1 MALLELRNITAGY
14 GDNMILKNF
23 NFQVEKGE
31 LVSLLGPSGC
41 GKTTTL
47 RLVQGFLNSRDG
59 QFIFDGEDYT
69 KVPVHKRNFGYVFQN
84 YALFPHLSIF
94 DNVAFG
100 LKLRKMDNSE
110 INKRVMEMLEVV
122 DLKGFE
128 KRFPDELSG
137 GQKQRVALARALV
150 IRPGLLLFDEPL
162 SNLDAKLRVK
172 MRVEIRKIQQRLGIT
187 AIYVTHDQEECFS
200 ISDKVAVM
208 NGGIIEQLDNPVNI
222 YNNPLTEFTAKFVG
236 FENFIDLKL
245 INEEDGQG
253 VYKAKDDT
261 VFKASYTKGLDVKG
275 TIRPEDIMIERFN
288 GENLENTLEGIVG
301 ISTFLGKQIQYIV
314 STKLGDFIVNTS
326 FENNFK
332 NGEKVNIKFNK
343 DKLILV

>member
-47 RLVQGFLNSRDG
+47 RLVQGFLNSKEG

-245 INEEDGQG
+245 INKEDGQG

-261 VFKASYTKGLDVKG
+261 VFKTNYTKGLDVKG
-275 TIRPEDIMIERFN
+275 TIRPEDIIIERFN

>member
-1 MALLELRNITAGY
+1 MALLELKNITAGY

-47 RLVQGFLNSRDG
+47 RLVQGFLNSREG

-100 LKLRKMDNSE
+100 LKLRKVDNSE

-245 INEEDGQG
+245 INEENGQG
-253 VYKAKDDT
+253 VYKAKNSAIFYT
-261 VFKASYTKGLDVKG
+261 SYTKGADVKG
-275 TIRPEDIMIERFN
+275 TIRPEDIEIQRFDGRN
-288 GENLENTLEGIVG
+288 SENTLEGIVG